1 MSQDIL
7 MILKYDYYR
16 ELLDEKEREYFEYY
30 YFDNMS
36 LQEISESYDVSRNAV
51 HKTLKKTKEK
61 LDNYE
66 EKLHLIEKSN
76 KLKKIIENIK
86 DEKIKQEL
94 LEIDL

>member
-1 MSQDIL
+1 MNKDIL

-51 HKTLKKTKEK
+51 HKVLKKTKEK

-86 DEKIKQEL
+86 DEKLREEL